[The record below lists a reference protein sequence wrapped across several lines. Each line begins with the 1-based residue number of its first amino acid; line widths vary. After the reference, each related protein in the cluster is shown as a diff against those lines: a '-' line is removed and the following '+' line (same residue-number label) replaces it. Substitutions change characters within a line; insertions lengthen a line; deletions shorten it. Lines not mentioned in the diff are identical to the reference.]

1 MKALTAAEMRE
12 VDRLTTERHGIPS
25 LQLMEAAG
33 KCVADAVLQEFS
45 SVQAQRITV
54 LCGKGNNGG
63 DGLVAAR
70 LLKETRLDPR
80 VCLFAKRED
89 LQGDAA
95 ANLERWLKL
104 TNEIVEVTD
113 ASAWERVWPEVAK
126 SHVIVDALLGT
137 GLRGAATDLAARAI
151 ERLNQLSRNA
161 TRVWP
166 ALILAVDSPSGLP
179 SDGQAAEGPVLRAHL
194 TITFTAPKVG
204 QLVSRD
210 AACTG
215 QILVRSIGSPKT
227 LVEEVGQGALRWSG
241 PDEFQ
246 EMPLVRAADSH
257 KGSFGH
263 VLLLAGSLG
272 KSGAAILSGQAA
284 LRGGAGLVTVA
295 TPDLVQSV
303 VAAGQP
309 EYMTEP
315 LASTPAGTIAL
326 ANLSEGHF
334 SQHMERKTVLAL
346 GPGMGTH
353 PETQQFTR
361 HLVQHSSLPIV
372 LDADGLNAFAP
383 GPDALHRRKSQF
395 LCMTPHPGEMARL
408 LGTSSASVQQDRVK
422 TAVDAARRWN
432 AYVVLKGFHTVL
444 ASPEGKVFV
453 NTTGNAGLAKGG
465 SGDVLTGLLAAMT
478 AQFGTQ
484 DWLRVLALGV
494 YLHGSAAVMLG
505 RYADL
510 SGVAAGEIAAALP
523 SARASLIRELQGRV

>member
-1 MKALTAAEMRE
+1 MKALTAAEIRE
-12 VDRLTTERHGIPS
+12 VDRLTTERFGIPS

-33 KCVADAVLQEFS
+33 KHVADAVLREVANS
-45 SVQAQRITV
+45 PHQRITL

-70 LLKETRLDPR
+70 LLKATHLDPR

-95 ANLERWLKL
+95 ANLARWLTL

-137 GLRGAATDLAARAI
+137 GLRGGATGLASRAI
-151 ERLNQLSRNA
+151 ERLNQLSGNA
-161 TRVWP
+161 SRVWP
-166 ALILAVDSPSGLP
+166 ALVLAVDTPSGLP
-179 SDGQAAEGPVLRAHL
+179 SDGQAPEGPVLRSHL

-204 QLVSRD
+204 QLVSRG

-215 QILVRSIGSPKT
+215 RILVCSIGSPKA
-227 LVEEVGQGALRWSG
+227 LVEEIGQGALRCG

-246 EMPLVRAADSH
+246 EMSLVRAPDSH

-272 KSGAAILSGQAA
+272 KSGAAILAGQAA
-284 LRGGAGLVTVA
+284 LRAGAGLVTVA
-295 TPDLVQSV
+295 TPDVVQPI

-315 LASTPAGTIAL
+315 LACTPAGTVAL
-326 ANLSEGHF
+326 ANLSEDHF
-334 SQHMERKTVLAL
+334 SKHMEGKTVLAL
-346 GPGMGTH
+346 GPGLGTH
-353 PETQQFTR
+353 PETQQFIR
-361 HLVQHSSLPIV
+361 HLVQHSPLPIL
-372 LDADGLNAFAP
+372 LDADGLNAFATC
-383 GPDALHRRKSQF
+383 PDALHRRKSQF
-395 LCMTPHPGEMARL
+395 LCMTPHPGEMGRL
-408 LGTSSASVQQDRVK
+408 LGTSSASVQEDRVK

-432 AYVVLKGFHTVL
+432 TYVVLKGFHTVL

-478 AQFGTQ
+478 AQFGTS

-494 YLHGSAAVMLG
+494 YLHGSAADMLG
-505 RYADL
+505 RAADL
-510 SGVAAGEIAAALP
+510 SGVVAGEIASALP
-523 SARASLIRELQGRV
+523 SARASLIRELQGLV